1 MAETL
6 KLDVRPRTV
15 VRKANKQLRREGQ
28 VPVHI
33 FGHGV
38 ESQAMQAEE
47 RNLRQVMRQAGT
59 SGLIQVNVDGSA
71 HNVMVREVQRHP
83 VTGRLVHVDL
93 YQVRMDVKTRVR
105 LPLVFVGEAPGV
117 SLHDGVVLHL
127 MEAINVEALP
137 GDLPHHIEVDISGL
151 EELDQALH
159 VSDMVVPGTV
169 TILDDAEEMVVKIQ
183 PPRKVEEEVVTEEAA
198 AEAAGE
204 APTEAGEGASSSEAA
219 PSEE

>member
-33 FGHGV
+33 FGHGI